1 MHIIIG
7 GTGQVGSAAA
17 AALLETGESVTI
29 VTRDSDKAAAW
40 RQRGAEAAVLDIH
53 DAPALQAVLRHGR
66 RLLIVNPTADPT
78 ANDTDAAELQSI
90 RAILAAVDGA
100 GLERIVAASTY
111 GAQPGSSLGDLGT
124 LYALEQGLA
133 RLPAPSVIQRGAY
146 YMSNW
151 AMAVEPAREQGIL
164 PSFFPAGF
172 SLPMVAP
179 ADVGRSAAE
188 LMLSSHPESL
198 RYVEGPDR
206 YSPADVAEAFSRVL
220 QHPVA
225 VASVEADTLEST
237 FLSFGFSPAAARSY
251 SGMTRRAME
260 TPPPDESSVWK
271 GTVSL
276 DVFVAALLQR

>member
-17 AALLETGESVTI
+17 SALLAAGQSVTI
-29 VTRDSDKAAAW
+29 VARNPEKAADW
-40 RQRGAEAAVLDIH
+40 RRRGAEAAVLDIH
-53 DAPALQAVLRHGR
+53 DTPGLQALLRHGR
-66 RLLIVNPTADPT
+66 RLFIVNPSANPTAD
-78 ANDTDAAELQSI
+78 DTDAAELHSI

-100 GLERIVAASTY
+100 GLERVVAASTY
-111 GAQPGSSLGDLGT
+111 GAQPGSSIGDLGT

-133 RLPAPSVIQRGAY
+133 RLAAPSVIQRGAY

-179 ADVGRSAAE
+179 VDLGRSAAE
-188 LMLSSHPESL
+188 LMLAADPDSL
-198 RYVEGPDR
+198 RHAEGPRR

-225 VASVEADTLEST
+225 VALEGT
-237 FLSFGFSPAAARSY
+237 FLSFGFSPGAARSY
-251 SGMTRRAME
+251 AGMTRLAME
-260 TPPPDESSVWK
+260 TPPPDESIVWK
-271 GTVSL
+271 GSISL
-276 DVFVAALLQR
+276 DEYVASLLQR